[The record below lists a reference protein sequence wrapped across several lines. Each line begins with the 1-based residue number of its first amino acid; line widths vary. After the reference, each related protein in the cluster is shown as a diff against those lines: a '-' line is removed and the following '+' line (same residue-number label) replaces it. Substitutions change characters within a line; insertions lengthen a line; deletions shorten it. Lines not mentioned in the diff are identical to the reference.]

1 MVRIIKTLEGK
12 IASLKFYG
20 KVISQVKM
28 GEKAIRNY
36 LINIVGSKKNGQPKA
51 TR

>member
-28 GEKAIRNY
+28 GEY
-36 LINIVGSKKNGQPKA
+36 KKKQFA
-51 TR
+51 TI